1 MTIASSSPSHDGPIH
16 QQRPQQQQHSS
27 PFIPPPS
34 SYPLRDDSLL
44 SSAFQIPWSPS
55 MMNSNEPFL
64 STSSSDPKATN
75 DQGRPQKVVAPAESL
90 SSNSTML
97 QQEFSR
103 QPHVLLSQRETV
115 QQPQQHHRNAPQQQT
130 EILNMVPLAGN
141 ASESPNRDRTIPER
155 QQRQEYAINVIGY
168 QNQSWEHSSSAPT
181 ATRNSPAN
189 DTRFNYD
196 QRNQQ
201 NSSKTPVLQSS
212 QHNNNESSNHIT
224 PNTSMFTSFGN
235 GEQPYSSQMV
245 TSTSAPAA
253 PWTTTTLWSGN
264 GTTDT
269 PYSSSPQTTHHS
281 HQYLSPASEPQQT
294 TSMNSINDNSFSLD
308 FLAPPPSDS
317 LQQKKHSHSTLVNGY
332 SSGSSTTTATSSDRR
347 NPVTSGMNSSSF
359 EIFDSTFLNNS
370 NNRNN
375 EDNNSNGS
383 TGNKYVSGPFSE
395 DLMPVRAIPMSNV
408 KAGVRTAR
416 MLIDATVAMKTR
428 PQIQSYLLAADPVAM
443 GERTVVILTGKVAQ
457 KSYGTEKRFLCPPP
471 TVILDGASW
480 WTKKHDDPST
490 TAPPQL
496 MVSMSGETSETQEG
510 QIDWFSVS
518 GTTVGQTG
526 YGSNNNNTNN
536 AGRIRAS
543 FDKGSSSDRDWYRI
557 QPRDPLAG
565 GKCVLRQLY
574 INDADDKR
582 KRVECLAR
590 LQLADGTPIGTLA
603 SKPVK
608 VISKPSKKRLSVKN
622 MDSCIHHG
630 TTVSLFN
637 RIRSQTV
644 STKYLGVSASAGAT
658 STTQPFMYPGQAKAN
673 HNLDG
678 PASTSSPDGTCF
690 IARTGSWDPFII
702 WLVDTTWVPQHHER
716 ESNSPDEY
724 IGSGAST
731 LRNDIPYPP
740 PPAIAAKNKTG
751 QPLAVHYN
759 QHIVLQCLTTG
770 LVSPVMIIR
779 KIDRASTVVGG
790 ANSKYYSHYRSTEPS
805 PSGTSGGEYGDE
817 ILGDPVSQ
825 LHKVA
830 LQIVQ
835 DPSSRLQE
843 NDIPL
848 QNDMLPRVNRP
859 VTYLAC
865 LNDMVGMHRSAHER
879 KPIRPEPATNID
891 SDSASSRAATR
902 RRIAS
907 TGNVSDYYYGI
918 NPPTQQ
924 SQQPSQSMYSTIN
937 FQGASEEYH
946 QQHPQQQMVGK
957 RSRSVSAIDQGND
970 DMPALNASWSEL
982 GAYWSEDV
990 SDSAVWTIV
999 GTDCAKYT
1007 FWELPPV
1014 AEEEEEFVDERFLD
1028 MSLKIN
1034 TPRTVTIAP
1043 VPTLVRFS
1051 RTKGDNDGLFLSMHG
1066 ESFTR
1071 DLEVWFG
1078 DVRSPRS
1085 EYRGREHM
1093 VCEVPIASELAH
1105 SVGAEW
1111 KNGGSCSVPLLLV
1124 RRNGSAVYKTN
1135 KYYTFC

>member
-1 MTIASSSPSHDGPIH
+1 
-16 QQRPQQQQHSS
+16 
-27 PFIPPPS
+27 
-34 SYPLRDDSLL
+34 
-44 SSAFQIPWSPS
+44 
-55 MMNSNEPFL
+55 
-64 STSSSDPKATN
+64 
-75 DQGRPQKVVAPAESL
+75 
-90 SSNSTML
+90 
-97 QQEFSR
+97 
-103 QPHVLLSQRETV
+103 
-115 QQPQQHHRNAPQQQT
+115 
-130 EILNMVPLAGN
+130 
-141 ASESPNRDRTIPER
+141 
-155 QQRQEYAINVIGY
+155 
-168 QNQSWEHSSSAPT
+168 
-181 ATRNSPAN
+181 
-189 DTRFNYD
+189 
-196 QRNQQ
+196 
-201 NSSKTPVLQSS
+201 
-212 QHNNNESSNHIT
+212 
-224 PNTSMFTSFGN
+224 
-235 GEQPYSSQMV
+235 
-245 TSTSAPAA
+245 
-253 PWTTTTLWSGN
+253 
-264 GTTDT
+264 
-269 PYSSSPQTTHHS
+269 
-281 HQYLSPASEPQQT
+281 
-294 TSMNSINDNSFSLD
+294 
-308 FLAPPPSDS
+308 
-317 LQQKKHSHSTLVNGY
+317 
-332 SSGSSTTTATSSDRR
+332 
-347 NPVTSGMNSSSF
+347 
-359 EIFDSTFLNNS
+359 
-370 NNRNN
+370 
-375 EDNNSNGS
+375 
-383 TGNKYVSGPFSE
+383 
-395 DLMPVRAIPMSNV
+395 MSNV

-416 MLIDATVAMKTR
+416 MMVDAAMATKLR

-480 WTKKHDDPST
+480 WTNKKQEQSDSITCIT
-490 TAPPQL
+490 TNNNSNNNNINNAPPKL

-510 QIDWFSVS
+510 QVDWFSMS

-526 YGSNNNNTNN
+526 FGGNTNGNNSGRNNNSLRN
-536 AGRIRAS
+536 S
-543 FDKGSSSDRDWYRI
+543 FDKSSSSDRDWYRI

-590 LQLADGTPIGTLA
+590 LQLADGTPVGTLA

-658 STTQPFMYPGQAKAN
+658 SSTQPFMYPGQSKAN

-702 WLVDTTWVPQHHER
+702 WLVDTTWVPHHHHER

-790 ANSKYYSHYRSTEPS
+790 ANSKYYSHYNNNRSTAELS
-805 PSGTSGGEYGDE
+805 TPSGTSGGEYGDE

-835 DPSSRLQE
+835 DPSSTSQLQQQHN
-843 NDIPL
+843 NDL
-848 QNDMLPRVNRP
+848 STNMFSNDTNNSTSPLPRVNRP
-859 VTYLAC
+859 ATYLAC
-865 LNDMVGMHRSAHER
+865 LNDMVGMHRSAHDR
-879 KPIRPEPATNID
+879 KPIRAEPPPTPISNMSTPTSATATTNIFEPATN
-891 SDSASSRAATR
+891 RAAVR

-907 TGNVSDYYYGI
+907 TGNAADYYYGY
-918 NPPTQQ
+918 NQQ
-924 SQQPSQSMYSTIN
+924 QQQQQSMYSTIN
-937 FQGASEEYH
+937 FQGAVEEYHH
-946 QQHPQQQMVGK
+946 QQHPTQHHNNYHQVTGK
-957 RSRSVSAIDQGND
+957 RSRSVSAIDQAND
-970 DMPALNASWSEL
+970 DIHQTTTSWSEL
-982 GAYWSEDV
+982 GAFWSEDV

-1007 FWELPPV
+1007 FWELPSIPN
-1014 AEEEEEFVDERFLD
+1014 EDEYMDNRFLD
-1028 MSLKIN
+1028 MSLKVN
-1034 TPRTVTIAP
+1034 QPRQVTIAP
-1043 VPTLVRFS
+1043 VPTLLRYS
-1051 RTKGDNDGLFLSMHG
+1051 RSKGDNDGLFLSMHG

-1085 EYRGREHM
+1085 EYRGREQL
-1093 VCEVPIASELAH
+1093 VCEVPMASELAH

-1124 RRNGSAVYKTN
+1124 RRNGGALYKTN

>member
-1 MTIASSSPSHDGPIH
+1 
-16 QQRPQQQQHSS
+16 
-27 PFIPPPS
+27 
-34 SYPLRDDSLL
+34 
-44 SSAFQIPWSPS
+44 
-55 MMNSNEPFL
+55 
-64 STSSSDPKATN
+64 
-75 DQGRPQKVVAPAESL
+75 
-90 SSNSTML
+90 
-97 QQEFSR
+97 
-103 QPHVLLSQRETV
+103 
-115 QQPQQHHRNAPQQQT
+115 
-130 EILNMVPLAGN
+130 
-141 ASESPNRDRTIPER
+141 
-155 QQRQEYAINVIGY
+155 
-168 QNQSWEHSSSAPT
+168 
-181 ATRNSPAN
+181 
-189 DTRFNYD
+189 
-196 QRNQQ
+196 
-201 NSSKTPVLQSS
+201 
-212 QHNNNESSNHIT
+212 
-224 PNTSMFTSFGN
+224 
-235 GEQPYSSQMV
+235 
-245 TSTSAPAA
+245 
-253 PWTTTTLWSGN
+253 
-264 GTTDT
+264 
-269 PYSSSPQTTHHS
+269 
-281 HQYLSPASEPQQT
+281 
-294 TSMNSINDNSFSLD
+294 
-308 FLAPPPSDS
+308 
-317 LQQKKHSHSTLVNGY
+317 
-332 SSGSSTTTATSSDRR
+332 
-347 NPVTSGMNSSSF
+347 
-359 EIFDSTFLNNS
+359 
-370 NNRNN
+370 
-375 EDNNSNGS
+375 
-383 TGNKYVSGPFSE
+383 
-395 DLMPVRAIPMSNV
+395 MSNM

-416 MLIDATVAMKTR
+416 MLVDAAMSTKTR
-428 PQIQSYLLAADPVAM
+428 PHIQSYLLATDPVAM

-480 WTKKHDDPST
+480 WTKKHDDPSNAAAPAAAAAAA

-510 QIDWFSVS
+510 QVDWFSMS

-526 YGSNNNNTNN
+526 YGSGNINSSNSS
-536 AGRIRAS
+536 GRIRNS
-543 FDKGSSSDRDWYRI
+543 FDRGSSSDRDWYRI

-582 KRVECLAR
+582 KRVECVAR
-590 LQLADGTPIGTLA
+590 LQLADGTPIGTLG

-608 VISKPSKKRLSVKN
+608 VIT
-622 MDSCIHHG
+622 CIHHG

-658 STTQPFMYPGQAKAN
+658 SSTQPFMYPGQSKAN

-702 WLVDTTWVPQHHER
+702 WLVDTTWVPHHHER
-716 ESNSPDEY
+716 ESTSPDEY
-724 IGSGAST
+724 IGTGAST

-770 LVSPVMIIR
+770 LVSPVMIVR

-790 ANSKYYSHYRSTEPS
+790 ANSKHYSHYNRGAEMST

-835 DPSSRLQE
+835 DPSARLQE

-848 QNDMLPRVNRP
+848 QNETLPRINRP

-865 LNDMVGMHRSAHER
+865 LNDMVGMHRSAHDR
-879 KPIRPEPATNID
+879 KPIRPDPPAA
-891 SDSASSRAATR
+891 SAVTTATTTTTTANPSLDMDAAASNRAAAR

-907 TGNVSDYYYGI
+907 TGNVADYYYGI
-918 NPPTQQ
+918 NTQPQ
-924 SQQPSQSMYSTIN
+924 HPLHHHAAPHQQSMYSTIN
-937 FQGASEEYH
+937 FQGATEEYH
-946 QQHPQQQMVGK
+946 QQHPQQQIAGK
-957 RSRSVSAIDQGND
+957 RSRSVSAIDQTSD
-970 DMPALNASWSEL
+970 DMNAMTASWAEL
-982 GAYWSEDV
+982 GAFWSEDV

-1007 FWELPPV
+1007 FWEIPPIPQDD
-1014 AEEEEEFVDERFLD
+1014 EFVDERFLD
-1028 MSLKIN
+1028 MSLKFN
-1034 TPRTVTIAP
+1034 QPRTVTIAP
-1043 VPTLVRFS
+1043 VPTLSRFS
-1051 RTKGDNDGLFLSMHG
+1051 RSKGDGDGLFLSMHG

-1078 DVRSPRS
+1078 DCRSPRT
-1085 EYRGREHM
+1085 EYRGREHL

-1124 RRNGSAVYKTN
+1124 RRNGYAVYKTN

>member
-1 MTIASSSPSHDGPIH
+1 MMTLHKPENIHTRYYHYNNTHDHTSTMSSTSTIETVTNICTLDQQYHPRSISPLPLPPVSTVSSMSHHNNSNISSS
-16 QQRPQQQQHSS
+16 
-27 PFIPPPS
+27 
-34 SYPLRDDSLL
+34 
-44 SSAFQIPWSPS
+44 
-55 MMNSNEPFL
+55 
-64 STSSSDPKATN
+64 T
-75 DQGRPQKVVAPAESL
+75 
-90 SSNSTML
+90 
-97 QQEFSR
+97 
-103 QPHVLLSQRETV
+103 
-115 QQPQQHHRNAPQQQT
+115 
-130 EILNMVPLAGN
+130 
-141 ASESPNRDRTIPER
+141 
-155 QQRQEYAINVIGY
+155 
-168 QNQSWEHSSSAPT
+168 
-181 ATRNSPAN
+181 
-189 DTRFNYD
+189 
-196 QRNQQ
+196 
-201 NSSKTPVLQSS
+201 
-212 QHNNNESSNHIT
+212 
-224 PNTSMFTSFGN
+224 
-235 GEQPYSSQMV
+235 
-245 TSTSAPAA
+245 
-253 PWTTTTLWSGN
+253 
-264 GTTDT
+264 
-269 PYSSSPQTTHHS
+269 
-281 HQYLSPASEPQQT
+281 
-294 TSMNSINDNSFSLD
+294 
-308 FLAPPPSDS
+308 
-317 LQQKKHSHSTLVNGY
+317 
-332 SSGSSTTTATSSDRR
+332 
-347 NPVTSGMNSSSF
+347 F
-359 EIFDSTFLNNS
+359 EIFDPSFLNSNNTNNSDNGSGEHNNSSNNNS
-370 NNRNN
+370 NKN
-375 EDNNSNGS
+375 DYHQQVS
-383 TGNKYVSGPFSE
+383 TSGPASTSSFNDS
-395 DLMPVRAIPMSNV
+395 LLPVRSIPMSNV

-416 MLIDATVAMKTR
+416 MMVDAAMATKLR

-480 WTKKHDDPST
+480 WTNKKQEQSDSVTSIT
-490 TAPPQL
+490 TNNNNNNINNAPPQL

-510 QIDWFSVS
+510 QVDWFSMS

-526 YGSNNNNTNN
+526 FGGNTNGNNSGRNNNSLRN
-536 AGRIRAS
+536 S
-543 FDKGSSSDRDWYRI
+543 FDKSSSSDRDWYRI

-590 LQLADGTPIGTLA
+590 LQLADGTPVGTLA

-658 STTQPFMYPGQAKAN
+658 SSTQPFMYPGQSKAN

-702 WLVDTTWVPQHHER
+702 WLVDTTWVPHHHHER

-790 ANSKYYSHYRSTEPS
+790 ANSKYYSHYNNNRSTAELS
-805 PSGTSGGEYGDE
+805 TPSGTNGGEYGDE

-835 DPSSRLQE
+835 DPSSTAQTQQQHN
-843 NDIPL
+843 NDL
-848 QNDMLPRVNRP
+848 STNMFSSNTNNSTSSLPRVNRP

-865 LNDMVGMHRSAHER
+865 LNDMVGMHRSAHDR
-879 KPIRPEPATNID
+879 KPIRAEPPPTPSSNMSTPTSATATTNIFEPASN
-891 SDSASSRAATR
+891 RAAVR

-907 TGNVSDYYYGI
+907 TGNAEDYYYGY
-918 NPPTQQ
+918 NQQ
-924 SQQPSQSMYSTIN
+924 QHQQSMYSTIN
-937 FQGASEEYH
+937 FQGAVEEYHH
-946 QQHPQQQMVGK
+946 QQHPSQPHNNYHQITGK
-957 RSRSVSAIDQGND
+957 RSRSVSAIDQAND
-970 DMPALNASWSEL
+970 DIQHTTTTSWSEL
-982 GAYWSEDV
+982 GAFWSEDV

-1007 FWELPPV
+1007 FWELPSIPN
-1014 AEEEEEFVDERFLD
+1014 EDEYMDNRFLD
-1028 MSLKIN
+1028 MSLKVN
-1034 TPRTVTIAP
+1034 QPRQVTIAP
-1043 VPTLVRFS
+1043 VPTLLRYS
-1051 RTKGDNDGLFLSMHG
+1051 RSKGDNDGLFLSMHG

-1085 EYRGREHM
+1085 EYRGREHL
-1093 VCEVPIASELAH
+1093 VCEVPMASELAH

-1124 RRNGSAVYKTN
+1124 RRNGGALYKTN